1 LTSPAAKNILDSDL
15 MQNEVG
21 MPTQAGKKP
30 IDLESVKK
38 TEKAIFPPD
47 MNKGRRVLGDI
58 LADVLQIGR
67 DAAETS
73 QKLAQKLREL
83 TGSRLVIL
91 AALDEA
97 EEGGP
102 TTRILAVHPIER
114 SGLLETPLIKG
125 VVRQA
130 LETGHAEVLSNP
142 DDEQKAE
149 MDSLGL
155 EFCPCLVFPLFIGER
170 RVGAIMSLGLLDAK
184 SIATVLEIE
193 EMLSMVVAV
202 ILKNTLLQDR
212 QERIRKALELEVAE
226 RQRAED
232 TLKKSEAQVRL
243 LLDSTA
249 EAIYG
254 IDLRGDCTF
263 ANAACL
269 QMLGYPEVARLLG
282 RNMHEL
288 IHHTYPDGRP
298 MAREDCH
305 IYTAFRE
312 GRQMHRDDEVLWKA
326 DGSSFPAEYWSYPKI
341 EDGKVTGAVVTFI
354 DITERKR
361 FEIRLEEKRRRL
373 NAILEGTNVG
383 TWEWNVQTG
392 EVVFN
397 ERWAEII
404 GYTLAELAPLSIR
417 TWAKYSHPEDL
428 DKSNG
433 ILARH
438 FSGEF
443 PFYDCEVRMKHRN
456 GVWVWVHDRGKVA
469 TWTKDGK
476 PEWMFGTHQD
486 ITGRKMV
493 EERIQHLASHDALT
507 GLAGLRLAN
516 ERLVWSL
523 GLARRNKNLAAV
535 MFIDLDG
542 FKGVNDTLGHE
553 AGDFVLKAIARRI
566 SASIRETDTVARIGG
581 DEFIL
586 IATALHS
593 KTDAA
598 EIAGKI
604 VRTVSEPV
612 LFDGQK
618 TAVGAS
624 IGIALFPLDSEDKDE
639 LIRKADAAMYQVKA
653 AGKNAY
659 GFAGGE

>member
-1 LTSPAAKNILDSDL
+1 
-15 MQNEVG
+15 
-21 MPTQAGKKP
+21 MPVQAGKTP
-30 IDLESVKK
+30 IDPETAIKP
-38 TEKAIFPPD
+38 EKAILRPD
-47 MNKGRRVLGDI
+47 LKAEQRI
-58 LADVLQIGR
+58 LEEIIAEVLQIGH

-73 QKLAQKLREL
+73 QKLAQKLQEL

-102 TTRILAVHPIER
+102 TARILAIHPTER
-114 SGLLETPLIKG
+114 SNLLEIPLIKG

-130 LETGHAEVLSNP
+130 LEAGHAEVLSNP
-142 DDEQKAE
+142 TDEQKAE
-149 MDSLGL
+149 MASLGL
-155 EFCPCLVFPLFIGER
+155 EFCPCLVLPLFIGER
-170 RVGAIMSLGLLDAK
+170 RVGAIMSLGLQDAK
-184 SIATVLEIE
+184 IIETVLEIE
-193 EMLSMVVAV
+193 AMLSLVVAV

-212 QERIRKALELEVAE
+212 QERIRNALELEVAE

-269 QMLGYPEVARLLG
+269 RMLGYTEVARLLG
-282 RNMHEL
+282 RNMHDL

-298 MAREDCH
+298 MAKEDCH
-305 IYTAFRE
+305 IYRAFRE

-341 EDGKVTGAVVTFI
+341 EDGKVNGAVVTFI
-354 DITERKR
+354 DITDRKR
-361 FEIRLEEKRRRL
+361 FETQLEDKSRRL

-404 GYTLAELAPLSIR
+404 GTTLAELGPLSIR
-417 TWAKYSHPEDL
+417 TWAKHSHPEDL
-428 DKSNG
+428 DRSNE

-456 GVWVWVHDRGKVA
+456 GVWIWVHDRGKVA
-469 TWTKDGK
+469 TWTNDGK

-523 GLARRNKNLAAV
+523 GLARRNKGLTAV

-542 FKGVNDTLGHE
+542 FKSVNDTLGHE

-566 SASIRETDTVARIGG
+566 ASCTRETDTVARIGG

-586 IATALHS
+586 IATALRS

-604 VRTVSEPV
+604 IRTVSEPV

-653 AGKNAY
+653 AGKNAF